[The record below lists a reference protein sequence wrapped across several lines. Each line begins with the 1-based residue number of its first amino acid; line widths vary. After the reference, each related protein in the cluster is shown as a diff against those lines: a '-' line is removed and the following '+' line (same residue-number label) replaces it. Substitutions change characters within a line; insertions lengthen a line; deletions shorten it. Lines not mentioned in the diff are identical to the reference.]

1 MTELS
6 RRGFLAGAAAA
17 GAAMVP
23 LLDPPLS
30 VAARRRRAGRAGLTP
45 PPRARMAAT
54 AAKSAPGLPPPKPI
68 AARHANPA
76 DLGVLEAASLL
87 QAGLLSSG
95 ELTQA
100 CQERIAQRNGAV
112 TFEGSASEINAW
124 IRLYPE
130 MAQSLA
136 AAADARLARAR
147 AESRAAPALC
157 GVPLGLKDLYAVK
170 GCRSRPPRR
179 CSRATSQPGT
189 APPGNG
195 WRAREWCS

>member
-23 LLDPPLS
+23 LLEPPLS
-30 VAARRRRAGRAGLTP
+30 RAARTRPAGAGSRPPARAHT
-45 PPRARMAAT
+45 AT
-54 AAKSAPGLPPPKPI
+54 TTVKSAPGLPPPKPI

-87 QAGLLSSG
+87 QAGFLSSA

-147 AESRAAPALC
+147 
-157 GVPLGLKDLYAVK
+157 
-170 GCRSRPPRR
+170 
-179 CSRATSQPGT
+179 T
-189 APPGNG
+189 
-195 WRAREWCS
+195 